1 MASLEMSVLAIA
13 MIQNTHRLY
22 DSSST
27 QALHLESIVAAVSLT
42 SGAVVGP
49 IACRNRPFRRS
60 IFFQA
65 RVSDVLLESLCP
77 WLTVIRG

>member
-1 MASLEMSVLAIA
+1 MASLEMSVFAVA
-13 MIQNTHRLY
+13 MIQQTHRLY

-27 QALHLESIVAAVSLT
+27 QALHLESIVAAVSFAFGTVAGL
-42 SGAVVGP
+42 

-65 RVSDVLLESLCP
+65 RVSDISTESLFP